1 VGASGPEPIAGASV
15 PVRNVGN
22 GCARIL
28 DVTFVLPDG
37 SKTRGSVSNP
47 VLPPNEWTR
56 VQLGRAPEEDGIA
69 VAEEIGMAY
78 SDFAVIVRYADAS
91 ARPREIVR
99 LDVANGQHPYV
110 RDRSWDPLSAGD
122 LAAGGS
128 PGAVAS

>member
-1 VGASGPEPIAGASV
+1 V

-28 DVTFVLPDG
+28 DVTFLLPDG
-37 SKTRGSVSNP
+37 SKTSGSVTNP
-47 VLPPNEWTR
+47 VLPPNESTR
-56 VQLGRAPEEDGIA
+56 VHLDRAPDEDGIA

-91 ARPREIVR
+91 ARPREVVR

-110 RDRSWDPLSAGD
+110 RERSWDALSAGEPT
-122 LAAGGS
+122 AATL